1 MKQKRSQRG
10 RRQRRAVRTGAA
22 RKKERPGPD
31 RDDVRKWRWK
41 DVAERRKGGETAELE
56 KGVPVET
63 RIVRKLRLE
72 RALPPRE
79 IRRGVV
85 RAPGDPTR
93 RTGAP
98 VGALGDGA
106 GNQRSPGAA
115 RQLEH
120 RRVDESPIARLRS
133 KRTWK
138 NMEWWS
144 ALSATVRTQRGDWNV
159 TNAVW
164 RGQTQ
169 KRSSENTG
177 TGINPEMPNAE
188 VEVKRRRPGRTILK
202 CLINIFLLWKKR
214 FLIS

>member
-1 MKQKRSQRG
+1 MYHIILYEWLSRIYVRIWNRRG
-10 RRQRRAVRTGAA
+10 VKEGVVRGVQCGLG
-22 RKKERPGPD
+22 RLR
-31 RDDVRKWRWK
+31 
-41 DVAERRKGGETAELE
+41 RRKG
-56 KGVPVET
+56 
-63 RIVRKLRLE
+63 R
-72 RALPPRE
+72 
-79 IRRGVV
+79 
-85 RAPGDPTR
+85 
-93 RTGAP
+93 
-98 VGALGDGA
+98 A

-144 ALSATVRTQRGDWNV
+144 ALSATVRTQHGDWNV

-188 VEVKRRRPGRTILK
+188 VEVKRRRPGRTFLK
-202 CLINIFLLWKKR
+202 CLINIFLLWKNR